1 MSKLLMI
8 DDNPIEHLI
17 MQRIFDRHKLFGNA
31 DHSPDGRVMIDFL
44 NENRQNT
51 AVLPDL
57 IFLDLYMP
65 GFTGFDF
72 LERFDRLYPYFL
84 KPINIYV
91 VSSSVNKTEQ
101 RRALSYPFVRE
112 FLVKPITQ
120 KKLENLYAGYSELI
134 RKEN

>member
-1 MSKLLMI
+1 MI

-17 MQRIFDRHKLFGNA
+17 MQRIFDRHKLFLDA

-44 NENRQNT
+44 SQNCQNT
-51 AVLPDL
+51 TVLPDL

-72 LERFDRLYPYFL
+72 LEKFGRLYPYFL

-91 VSSSVNKTEQ
+91 VSSSVDETEQ

-112 FLVKPITQ
+112 FLVKPVTQ
-120 KKLENLYAGYSELI
+120 EKLENLYAKCTELI